1 MGRTAFYK
9 KIRGVTGYAP
19 NEYLRIIRMKKAAEL
34 LLSGENLTVAEVSYR
49 VGIDDPFYFSRRFKM
64 QFGVSPSIYQR
75 GAKNNSSSEEQP
87 L

>member
-1 MGRTAFYK
+1 
-9 KIRGVTGYAP
+9 
-19 NEYLRIIRMKKAAEL
+19 MKKAAEL

>member
-1 MGRTAFYK
+1 MVNMLKNSF
-9 KIRGVTGYAP
+9 
-19 NEYLRIIRMKKAAEL
+19 NEIKVIIAYLPDSIVFFL
-34 LLSGENLTVAEVSYR
+34 NLWWRWWAYIFLRLYWLVC
-49 VGIDDPFYFSRRFKM
+49 PFYFSRRFKM